1 MTAIAAV
8 IAAMGA
14 QAQHNRDAA
23 RREEQKK
30 RLPRR
35 HLLGA
40 YNHCWCNILH
50 LEWPTDED
58 DVKAMKVGGAAA
70 AFRYIN
76 SAIAAVGIWIYE
88 QEK

>member
-14 QAQHNRDAA
+14 QAQHNRESA
-23 RREEQKK
+23 RRQAQKQM
-30 RLPRR
+30 RPRK
-35 HLLGA
+35 HLQGA
-40 YNHCWCNILH
+40 FVHCWCNTLH
-50 LEWPTDED
+50 LDWPTDEED
-58 DVKAMKVGGAAA
+58 IVAMKIGGAAA